1 MKTPHHVV
9 KISRFSALALGT
21 SFVCLLAPTP
31 MVGQSHTPLVDPIPA
46 GIPVSSITIGLEPVM
61 TGLVSPVGGAVA
73 PGDPHHL
80 YIADQTG
87 VIWTVDI
94 SGRKE
99 APKVFLDISS
109 RLITLGLGAIK
120 YDERGLLALAF
131 HPNFEDNGLFY
142 TYASEP
148 VSAAADFTTMEI
160 NNPTGQAANCQNVL
174 LEWRVQD
181 TKAKDGLAVE
191 FGSDRELLRIDKAY
205 INHNGGALSFGPD
218 GLLYLPLGVGGNAN
232 DQGIGHTDAGN
243 AQTLAAGNVL

>member
-9 KISRFSALALGT
+9 KISRFSALTLGT
-21 SFVCLLAPTP
+21 SLVWLLAPTP
-31 MVGQSHTPLVDPIPA
+31 LVSESHTPLVDPIPA

-120 YDERGLLALAF
+120 
-131 HPNFEDNGLFY
+131 
-142 TYASEP
+142 SEEHT
-148 VSAAADFTTMEI
+148 S
-160 NNPTGQAANCQNVL
+160 
-174 LEWRVQD
+174 
-181 TKAKDGLAVE
+181 
-191 FGSDRELLRIDKAY
+191 ELQSLR
-205 INHNGGALSFGPD
+205 HL
-218 GLLYLPLGVGGNAN
+218 V
-232 DQGIGHTDAGN
+232 
-243 AQTLAAGNVL
+243 